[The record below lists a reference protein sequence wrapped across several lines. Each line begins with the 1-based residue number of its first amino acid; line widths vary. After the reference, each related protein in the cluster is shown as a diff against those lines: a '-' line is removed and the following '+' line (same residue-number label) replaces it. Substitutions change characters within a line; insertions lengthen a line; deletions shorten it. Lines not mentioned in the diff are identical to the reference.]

1 MKWLESYRDREV
13 FDRLLTGLKKLA
25 PPPLRLM
32 EVCGTHTVSICRHG
46 IRELMPDAITLT
58 SGPGCPVCV
67 TSTAEIDTF
76 IKAAGVHN
84 AIITSYGDMLR
95 VPGSSSSL
103 QDARAEGADIR
114 TVYSSL
120 DGLAIA
126 RDNPER
132 QVIFLGIG
140 FETTTP
146 TVAAAVL
153 SAEQQGITN
162 FSVVSAHKLMPPALD
177 GLLSDPE
184 IRIDGLICPGHVS
197 IMLGA
202 RAYLPFVERYRVPCV
217 IAGFEP
223 VDILEAVVRLAKQAM
238 EQKPLVEVAYRRAV
252 SQDGNTKAMGIMHQI
267 FETVDGEW
275 RGLGVIPGS
284 GLAIRGRYEAF
295 DAVKRFDLYVSKAR
309 DPAGCACGDVLKS
322 IASPPECKLFGKIC
336 RPEHPVGPCMVS
348 MEGACGAYYKYKSGR
363 GS

>member
-1 MKWLESYRDREV
+1 MKWLESYRDKEV
-13 FDRLLTGLKKLA
+13 FGRLLAGLKKLS

-46 IRELMPDAITLT
+46 IRELMPASITLT

-76 IKAAGVHN
+76 IMAAGIKDS
-84 AIITSYGDMLR
+84 IITSYGDMLR
-95 VPGSSSSL
+95 VPGSRSSL
-103 QDARAEGADIR
+103 QEAKAGGADIR
-114 TVYSSL
+114 MVYSSL
-120 DGLAIA
+120 DSLAIA
-126 RDNPER
+126 RENPTR

-146 TVAAAVL
+146 TVAAAIL
-153 SAEQQGITN
+153 AAEQQGLTN
-162 FSVVSAHKLMPPALD
+162 FSVVAAHKLMPPALD
-177 GLLSDPE
+177 GLLSDPD

-202 RAYLPFVERYRVPCV
+202 RAYQPFVDRYQVPCV

-238 EQKPLVEVAYRRAV
+238 EKKPQVEVAYRRAV
-252 SQDGNTKAMGIMHQI
+252 SPDGNTKAMGIMQQV
-267 FETVDGEW
+267 FETVDAEW
-275 RGLGVIPGS
+275 RGLGTIPAS
-284 GLAIRGRYEAF
+284 GLAIREQYEGF
-295 DAVKRFDLYVSKAR
+295 DAVKRFALQASEAR
-309 DPAGCACGDVLKS
+309 DPAGCACGEVLKS
-322 IASPPECKLFGKIC
+322 ILSPPECRLFGKVC

-348 MEGACGAYYKYKSGR
+348 MEGACGAYYKYTSGGGR
-363 GS
+363 